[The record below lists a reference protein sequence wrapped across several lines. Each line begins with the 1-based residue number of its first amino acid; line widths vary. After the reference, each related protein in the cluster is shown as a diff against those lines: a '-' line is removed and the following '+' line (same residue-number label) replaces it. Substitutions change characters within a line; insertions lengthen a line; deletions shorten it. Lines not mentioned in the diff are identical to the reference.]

1 MTRILPTILL
11 LLAATPAF
19 ALKSDRDKPM
29 DVQAENFESTIG
41 EGEAG
46 ETTLSG
52 DVVITQGSIEV
63 KSDKAVIHRAKN
75 AEIERA
81 VLTGRP
87 ATLKQA
93 LDEGGAMNARARE
106 IDYDL
111 QRDLVVL
118 TGDVVIKQPE
128 GEMRGDKVTYE
139 LTSGKVT
146 GSGAGQSGRVKM
158 RINPRTDTS
167 KQ

>member
-1 MTRILPTILL
+1 MTRLPILALL
-11 LLAATPAF
+11 LLASPAF
-19 ALKSDRDKPM
+19 ALKSDREKPM
-29 DVQAENFESTIG
+29 DVQAEEFEAAIG
-41 EGEAG
+41 ENESG

-52 DVVITQGSIEV
+52 DVVITQGSMEV
-63 KSDKAVIHRAKN
+63 KSDKAVIHRKS

-87 ATLKQA
+87 ATLKQS

-111 QRDLVVL
+111 QQDLVVL
-118 TGDVVIKQPE
+118 TGDVVILQPE
-128 GEMRGDKVTYE
+128 GEMRGEKVTYE

-146 GSGAGQSGRVKM
+146 GSGAGTSGRVKM